1 MNNPNNK
8 TPEPA
13 PKQEPKPVENTGKV
27 FDKDKMAEISAA
39 KSDKLSTLAKNT
51 VVNK

>member
-1 MNNPNNK
+1 MNNPNSK
-8 TPEPA
+8 TTETP
-13 PKQEPKPVENTGKV
+13 PKQTPKPAGNTGKV